1 MESLLTRGDSIDW
14 ILVRCQRAWY
24 SRERGKEEN
33 AEKKE
38 EEEEEEAFFFFFFSF
53 FFFFFFFFWFSHN
66 PENTHWR
73 LSNIRYIESTWAIK
87 ASIGRRYARDQNGST
102 TRTLD
107 RSNLFYWS
115 ILLHWTIPDWLCHFK
130 TKKLTMN
137 ILFVSSPN
145 VTRLEIFF
153 TESTLIRLWRAV
165 LR

>member
-1 MESLLTRGDSIDW
+1 MESSLTRGDSIDQ

-38 EEEEEEAFFFFFFSF
+38 EEEEEEAFFFFFSF

-73 LSNIRYIESTWAIK
+73 LSNIRYIESAWAIE

-115 ILLHWTIPDWLCHFK
+115 ILLHWTIPDWLSGWK
-130 TKKLTMN
+130 ENVRM
-137 ILFVSSPN
+137 ILYISKN
-145 VTRLEIFF
+145 VCWDH
-153 TESTLIRLWRAV
+153 SLIRMNES
-165 LR
+165 